1 MKRILILDDNLTICL
16 MLKSWLVKQHYLAD
30 TATSVQEAQQKVKN
44 EAYDLILSDIRMPEA
59 DGFSFLSWIKK
70 FDSDILVIMMTG
82 YADIES
88 AVESMKLG
96 AVDYIAKPI
105 EAEVL
110 YKKIADALRYQENQK
125 ITEQFRDPLIRPGGE
140 VYTEIFDKLSEV
152 IHNDSHLLVIGDRG
166 TGKTSVA
173 QYIYSRSRIDSGPF
187 VTFDLDSQVMNRNGE
202 RGDYEELFLQALEKA
217 KGGLLLVKNLQ
228 KTGINLQTLLL
239 KVLSTQ
245 KKDDNFVQ
253 IIITTGEKKEQLSSA
268 LLPKLIDLL
277 LKSYIELPTL
287 RGDKE
292 AILFYAEHFLD
303 VANRELDKKI
313 RIIDREVL
321 EAFFKHS
328 WEENIKELKNIIFKA
343 CLLADGDTVSGTIL
357 PVLFKTQTVEK
368 AESVLP
374 QKQVIE
380 GLKKENYEK
389 EKIIEALGI
398 AKGNKTVAASILN
411 IDRKTL
417 YNKIRLYKVEVN

>member
-16 MLKSWLVKQHYLAD
+16 MLKSWLVKQHYQAD
-30 TATSVQEAQQKVKN
+30 TAISVQEAQQKVKN

-82 YADIES
+82 YADIET

-110 YKKIADALRYQENQK
+110 YKKIDDALKYQENQK

-140 VYTEIFDKLSEV
+140 IYTRVFDKLSEV
-152 IHNDSHLLVIGDRG
+152 VHDDSHLLVIGDKG

-173 QYIYSRSRIDSGPF
+173 HYIYSRSRIDSGPF
-187 VTFDLDSQVMNRNGE
+187 VTFDLDSQVLNRNGE
-202 RGDYEELFLQALEKA
+202 RRDYEELFLQALDKA

-228 KTGINLQTLLL
+228 KTGINFQTLLL
-239 KVLSTQ
+239 KALSSQ

-253 IIITTGEKKEQLSSA
+253 IIITTGEKKEQLTSV
-268 LLPKLIDLL
+268 LLPKLVDSLL
-277 LKSYIELPTL
+277 RSYIELPTL
-287 RGDKE
+287 RGNEE
-292 AILFYAEHFLD
+292 AILFYAEHFLG
-303 VANRELDKKI
+303 VANRQLDRKVKNI
-313 RIIDREVL
+313 APEVL
-321 EAFFKHS
+321 DVFFKHS
-328 WEENIKELKNIIFKA
+328 WEENIKELKNLIFKA
-343 CLLADGDTVSGTIL
+343 CLLTEGNTVPETIL
-357 PVLFKTQTVEK
+357 PVLFKNLAGEGT
-368 AESVLP
+368 ESVQP

-417 YNKIRLYKVEVN
+417 YNKIKLYNVELN

>member
-16 MLKSWLVKQHYLAD
+16 MLKSWLVKQHYQAD

-82 YADIES
+82 YADIET

-125 ITEQFRDPLIRPGGE
+125 ITGQFRDALIRPPGD
-140 VYTEIFDKLSEV
+140 VYTEILNRVNEV
-152 IHNDSHLLVIGDRG
+152 IHDDSHLLVIGDQG

-173 QYIYSRSRIDSGPF
+173 RYVYSRGRMDSGPF
-187 VTFDLDSQVMNRNGE
+187 VTVDLNQQTINRNGE
-202 RGDYEELFLQALEKA
+202 RGDYEAWFMDLLEKA
-217 KGGLLLVKNLQ
+217 KGGLLLIKNLQ
-228 KTGINLQTLLL
+228 KTGINFQTVLL
-239 KVLSTQ
+239 KALSTQ
-245 KKDDNFVQ
+245 KKDDDFVQ
-253 IIITTGEKKEQLSSA
+253 IILTTGEKKEQLSSV
-268 LLPKLIDLL
+268 LLPKLADLL
-277 LKSYIELPTL
+277 LKSHIELPTL
-287 RGDKE
+287 KGNE
-292 AILFYAEHFLD
+292 EVILFFAEHFLD
-303 VANRELDKKI
+303 VANRELNKKI
-313 RIIDREVL
+313 TKIDREVL
-321 EAFFKHS
+321 EAFFKYS
-328 WEENIKELKNIIFKA
+328 WDENIKELKNLIFKA
-343 CLLADGDTVSGTIL
+343 CLLTEGNRVSGTIL
-357 PVLFKTQTVEK
+357 PLLFRTQTEERM
-368 AESVLP
+368 ESVQP
-374 QKQVIE
+374 RKQVIE

-389 EKIIEALGI
+389 EKIIEALEI

-417 YNKIRLYKVEVN
+417 YNKIKLYNVELN